1 MEQKTDLRILK
12 THKALCEAFFHML
25 EEKRFEDI
33 TVNELCERAM
43 VRRAT
48 FYKHFADKYEF
59 FGFFIREIKESF
71 YMEEGE
77 KREED
82 LSTPYYFVYYF
93 RKSVRFLTEHRKIVD
108 SVLKSSVFPTLLEI
122 FSEEMYRNVLLNMK
136 EVVRAGMPLSV
147 STEFLASFYTGGVV
161 QILRLWLTTPNK
173 MTEDELV
180 DEVEKIIDAF
190 YKGNRE
196 LEEQEL

>member
-12 THKALCEAFFHML
+12 THKALCDAFFHML

-71 YMEEGE
+71 YMEDGE
-77 KREED
+77 KQEED
-82 LSTPYYFVYYF
+82 LSSPRYFVYFF

-147 STEFLASFYTGGVV
+147 STEFLASFYTGGIV
-161 QILRLWLTTPNK
+161 QILRLWLMTPNK

-180 DEVEKIIDAF
+180 SEVEKIIDTF
-190 YKGNRE
+190 YKGNKE
-196 LEEQEL
+196 LEEQV